1 MVTALVQKDFHY
13 NQEALLV
20 QDKPTLHRGRKGIFN
35 CFSKFSK
42 LTFDLSGLI
51 DLNESENSNFIP

>member
-42 LTFDLSGLI
+42 LIFDYKWF
-51 DLNESENSNFIP
+51 NRPK